1 MLRTPNGVPLSC
13 SKNHFTLILWFDIS
27 VNISCSGQSCGSY
40 IVMNLGSN
48 FMFYLG
54 KILTSNKIKDEKNY
68 ICHIILLH
76 RNFILVIFHLKLL
89 LLLGQTFILLLVFH
103 LILCI
108 VFNFTAS

>member
-1 MLRTPNGVPLSC
+1 MRKTTFV
-13 SKNHFTLILWFDIS
+13 F
-27 VNISCSGQSCGSY
+27 
-40 IVMNLGSN
+40 
-48 FMFYLG
+48 
-54 KILTSNKIKDEKNY
+54 
-68 ICHIILLH
+68 ILLD

>member
-40 IVMNLGSN
+40 IVINLGSN

-68 ICHIILLH
+68 ICLYY
-76 RNFILVIFHLKLL
+76 FI
-89 LLLGQTFILLLVFH
+89 T
-103 LILCI
+103 
-108 VFNFTAS
+108 